1 MRKTACI
8 LLVVL
13 LCTAFAA
20 AVSQA
25 QPTAGQ
31 KRQHVI
37 ELVRQLEKSP
47 LDESLQ
53 REGDNAIQLV
63 LSIPGGEMK
72 ICAKAFTEFNQEKP
86 EYKYRSRFI
95 NQLMLA
101 SAAFMFEHPDQAGD
115 VMADYT
121 ASMESALKIYSA
133 ILKSKPDARS
143 TALDK
148 LAKTRSEGKLASYV
162 RQVCTPEERV
172 SEVLAPVPQ
181 KPAEKHSTEEDRQRL
196 VAIAHKLEAAP
207 LDPAMGPD
215 REWAAQWV
223 LSAPDVHVRTC
234 PTLLAELRRPRYKY
248 RSELSSQ
255 LMISSAA
262 FIIEHPEQGDSVAVQ
277 NAGGMAG
284 VLKAY
289 AAILKTDPQASQRS
303 LDEYL
308 RKQAE
313 GKLAETVRDA
323 VQDCR

>member
-1 MRKTACI
+1 MRKTASI
-8 LLVVL
+8 SLVAL
-13 LCTAFAA
+13 LCAALAA
-20 AVSQA
+20 AAPQGEESPAAKQ
-25 QPTAGQ
+25 Q
-31 KRQHVI
+31 RVI
-37 ELVRQLEKSP
+37 ELVRKLEQAP
-47 LDESLQ
+47 LDEALQ
-53 REGDNAIQLV
+53 REGDRAIQTV

-115 VMADYT
+115 AMADYT
-121 ASMESALKIYSA
+121 ASMESALKVYSA
-133 ILKSKPDARS
+133 IRKSKPDTRS
-143 TALDK
+143 MALDK
-148 LAKTRSEGKLASYV
+148 LARTRAEGKLASYV
-162 RQVCTPEERV
+162 RQVCGPEQRV

-181 KPAEKHSTEEDRQRL
+181 KPEEKHSTAEDRQRL

-207 LDPAMGPD
+207 LDSAMGPD

-289 AAILKTDPQASQRS
+289 SAILKADPEAAQRS

-313 GKLAETVRDA
+313 GKLAETVQDA
-323 VQDCR
+323 VQDCK